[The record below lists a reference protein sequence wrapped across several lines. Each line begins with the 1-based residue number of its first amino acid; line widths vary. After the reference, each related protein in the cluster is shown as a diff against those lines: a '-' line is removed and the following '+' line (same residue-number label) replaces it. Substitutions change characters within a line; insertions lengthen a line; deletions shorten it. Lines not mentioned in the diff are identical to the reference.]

1 MALDIHFLNVG
12 HGDCTII
19 KFPSGRVMM
28 IDINNSKTLP
38 DNDVVALAE
47 SRGMSTWAFRN
58 QRQVIAGSTRSWE
71 EYYKSLLVD
80 PAEYF
85 KTHFPDESVFRY
97 VQTHPDM
104 DHMSGLF
111 RFVFQDEIPLL
122 NFWDVAH
129 DKKFDEK
136 DFDNCPYDYV
146 DWVAYLALRAGS
158 GPNGN
163 GALDQEHHKVLNL
176 LRGATGSFWKED
188 DIEVLSPTAELI
200 GECNASEKYNNCS
213 YVLKLTYA
221 GRTIILP
228 GDAEASAWKSIL
240 DKPGADAIACDV
252 LKASHHGRESGY
264 HEEATEAMSPEVVI
278 CSVGKK
284 PSTDASDEYASH
296 GATML
301 STRYHGTIKVK
312 MWSDGD
318 IWITNHKGERI
329 HTIE

>member
-1 MALDIHFLNVG
+1 MALEIHFLNVG

-38 DNDVVALAE
+38 DDDVVALAE
-47 SRGMSTWAFRN
+47 SAGVSMWDFRN
-58 QRQVIAGSTRSWE
+58 QSRVIAGSTRSWE
-71 EYYKSLLVD
+71 GYYESLLVD

-85 KTHFPDESVFRY
+85 KVHFPNESVFRY
-97 VQTHPDM
+97 VQTHPDL
-104 DHMSGLF
+104 DHMSGLH
-111 RFVFQDEIPLL
+111 RFFWQDEIPLV

-129 DKKFDEK
+129 TKHLDE
-136 DFDNCPYDYV
+136 DSFENCPYDWK
-146 DWVAYLALRAGS
+146 DWVTYQALRRGWWPANGS
-158 GPNGN
+158 I
-163 GALDQEHHKVLNL
+163 DESHHRVLYN
-176 LRGATGSFWKED
+176 LRGETGSFWDED
-188 DIEVLSPTAELI
+188 GIEILSPTAALI
-200 GECNASEKYNNCS
+200 EECNASEKYNNCS

-240 DKPGADAIACDV
+240 DNPGAEAIACDV

-264 HEEATEAMSPEVVI
+264 HEEATEAMSPKVVI

-296 GATML
+296 GATVL

-312 MWSDGD
+312 VWSDGD